1 MTAQNARDR
10 WMTIQNTDWQRRKTK
25 GDVDDKFKT
34 QTDKGER
41 QMLQTLP
48 KAQLVKSLSAQT
60 TLSHIW
66 ELCEQLWKLLPAVS
80 SFGSIYQLS
89 KTLTAFTSWPQL
101 WQFYFVGVKQRSD
114 GQGKKIMGPDENT
127 TNTKYLREN
136 GGQHCKA
143 TKIRK
148 WKWLFPQRE
157 RGSYKIL
164 IVTPSLSLIP
174 NDWTFVG

>member
-1 MTAQNARDR
+1 MPGTDGWQFKTLIDR
-10 WMTIQNTDWQRRKTK
+10 EERQREMWMTNSKHRLTK
-25 GDVDDKFKT
+25 EKDKCCK
-34 QTDKGER
+34 
-41 QMLQTLP
+41 QMLQ

-66 ELCEQLWKLLPAVS
+66 ELCEQHWKLLPAVS

-89 KTLTAFTSWPQL
+89 KTLTAFTSWPQF
-101 WQFYFVGVKQRSD
+101 WQFYFVGVNQRSER
-114 GQGKKIMGPDENT
+114 QGKVIMGPDENT
-127 TNTKYLREN
+127 TNIKYLREN

-157 RGSYKIL
+157 RGKSL
-164 IVTPSLSLIP
+164 MSHLPSPLYQMIGHL
-174 NDWTFVG
+174 